1 MNIFTNLKLARV
13 ATLAKAAT
21 VAKFAKVA
29 LVAALAVGFTAQAQ
43 AQWSPRK
50 PVELIIMA
58 GTGGGADQIAR
69 LLQGLIEQKDL
80 SPRPFIPINK
90 PGGSG
95 AEALR
100 YLQSKKG
107 DNHVVLVTLNSF
119 YTTPIIQRGL
129 GVDVR
134 EFTPIGRMALDNFL
148 LWVHTDQAGIA
159 DLDDYVAAVKS
170 AGKTWKVGG
179 TGVGQEDS
187 ILTAMME
194 NHFGYEVTY
203 IPFPGGGTVAKNLV
217 GKHIDSTVNNPAEQN
232 EFYRAGNTK
241 PLVQFT
247 ANRLP
252 AYPDIPTAKELGHDL
267 QYYMQRSI
275 NGPPGMSA
283 AAQAWY
289 IDLFAKLFNSA
300 EWQKFCVD
308 DGLACDT
315 WLAGDA
321 LGDYHQTEIA
331 KHRDLIESVGAA
343 AITGE

>member
-1 MNIFTNLKLARV
+1 MNTTANKLKTALLGMV
-13 ATLAKAAT
+13 AIAAMLGFS
-21 VAKFAKVA
+21 AS
-29 LVAALAVGFTAQAQ
+29 ALAA
-43 AQWSPRK
+43 WSPKK
-50 PVELIIMA
+50 PIELIIMA

-69 LLQGLIEQKDL
+69 LLQGLIEKKNL

-100 YLQSKKG
+100 YMQDKSG

-119 YTTPIIQRGL
+119 YTTPIIQKGL

-148 LWVHTDQAGIA
+148 LWVHQDQSGIT
-159 DLDDYVAAVKS
+159 DLDSYVATVKT
-170 AGKTWKVGG
+170 AGKNWKVGG
-179 TGVGQEDS
+179 TGIGQEDS

-194 NHFGYEVTY
+194 NHFDYKVTY

-217 GKHIDSTVNNPAEQN
+217 GKHIDSSVNNPAEQN

-247 ANRLP
+247 AARLP
-252 AYPDIPTAKELGHDL
+252 AYPDVPTAKELGHDI

-275 NGPPGMSA
+275 NGPPGMSGE
-283 AAQAWY
+283 AQQWY
-289 IDLFAKLFNSA
+289 IDLFATLFNSD
-300 EWQKFCVD
+300 EWQKFCVE

-315 WLAGDA
+315 WLAGDS
-321 LGDYHQTEIA
+321 LKNYHLTEIA
-331 KHRDLIESVGAA
+331 KHKALIESVGAKS
-343 AITGE
+343 ITGE